1 MIESI
6 IQSVIQGEEDVT
18 GCVRRLVEEREGLL
32 RTGEEQGVE
41 QVQLKQYIL
50 DVEMKLSE
58 VELELQGYNL
68 TREKEVMEL
77 NGATERMSVKVAEV
91 KELRKELSRVLE
103 ENECYQS
110 DIASFITKL
119 NAKDEEC
126 IRLEVLVT
134 AERSATETLQACL
147 VESSQSISELRIE
160 IQEIQ
165 RTARM
170 KEDVITSLQ
179 SSIESNNEQFSQRLS
194 ASGHDVKGVS
204 ESLEGNIGQVNEAI
218 LKMMD
223 SEISK
228 LDVENE
234 RKGDIAIHLM
244 KEIERLKTLCDAMLA
259 EMQSKES
266 DISTLHRDLLK
277 RREDEKKLLKQINDN
292 ETVIEHLA
300 GVVNQHAYGMP
311 IAEKS
316 NSRATSVSFV

>member
-1 MIESI
+1 MIEST
-6 IQSVIQGEEDVT
+6 IQSLIQGEEDVT

-32 RTGEEQGVE
+32 RTGEEQGVK
-41 QVQLKQYIL
+41 QVQLKQNIL

-77 NGATERMSVKVAEV
+77 NGAIERMSGKVAEV

-134 AERSATETLQACL
+134 AERSAAETLQACL
-147 VESSQSISELRIE
+147 AESSQSISELRIE

-194 ASGHDVKGVS
+194 VSGHDVKG
-204 ESLEGNIGQVNEAI
+204 SLEGDIGQVNEAI
-218 LKMMD
+218 LKIMD

-316 NSRATSVSFV
+316 NSRAAIVSFV